1 MNEYMEHVLDL
12 QPADE
17 RILDYLSERPPDYI
31 PLIASRLGL
40 PLGYA
45 RRRFDTLE
53 KAGLVE
59 SVTEEPVYSATDR
72 GERCLAAAR
81 EQALATND

>member
-1 MNEYMEHVLDL
+1 MEQVPDL

-17 RILDYLSERPPDYI
+17 RILEYLCEGPPDYV
-31 PLIASRLGL
+31 PLVASRLGL

-53 KAGLVE
+53 EAGLVE
-59 SVTEEPVYSATDR
+59 SVTGEPVYHTTER
-72 GERCLAAAR
+72 GERCLAA
-81 EQALATND
+81 EQERTQATTD

>member
-1 MNEYMEHVLDL
+1 MEPVPDL

-17 RILDYLSERPPDYI
+17 RILDYLREQPPDYV
-31 PLIASRLGL
+31 PLVASRLGL

-53 KAGLVE
+53 EAGLVE
-59 SVTEEPVYSATDR
+59 SVTEEPIYHTTER
-72 GERCLAAAR
+72 GECCLAAAR
-81 EQALATND
+81 DRAQATDD